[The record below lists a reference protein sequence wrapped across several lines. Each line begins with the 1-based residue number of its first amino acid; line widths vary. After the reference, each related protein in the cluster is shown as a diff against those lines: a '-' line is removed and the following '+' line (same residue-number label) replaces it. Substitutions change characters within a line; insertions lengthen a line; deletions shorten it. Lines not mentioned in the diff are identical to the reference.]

1 MCFQVYLGS
10 HVECP
15 EIPYAA
21 RSDDRTRF
29 PEAYN
34 IALFVHK
41 HPEHS
46 YFLGSVT
53 GLTTPYQ
60 YHLGIQPCGCG
71 FSLNYP
77 PLQGVWYYAHR
88 QLGDYL
94 GKCVERSQPVEL
106 FSFWGGDHDK
116 PVEHHRRITYDEL
129 YSTEFYFLER
139 QLTLVYKDEE
149 SLARHTKNDPGAV
162 QLSES

>member
-10 HVECP
+10 YTECP
-15 EIPYAA
+15 EVPYAG

-29 PEAYN
+29 PQYAN
-34 IALFVHK
+34 VKLFVHK
-41 HPEHS
+41 HPENS
-46 YFLGSVT
+46 GFLGSVI

-71 FSLNYP
+71 FSLNHP
-77 PLQGVWYYAHR
+77 PGQGVGYYAHR

-94 GKCVERSQPVEL
+94 GKCVERSQPVHL
-106 FSFWGGDHDK
+106 LSFWAGDHDK

-129 YSTEFYFLER
+129 YSTQFYFLER
-139 QLTLVYKDEE
+139 QLTLVYSDESFTISPGDE
-149 SLARHTKNDPGAV
+149 SLEKSRA
-162 QLSES
+162 